1 MVEEFKCECGRIFKT
16 VASRNSHYRFCNVH
30 VPINKYDKNGKCISK
45 SKYKIDE
52 NLYRCECGKEFNNH
66 QSLNAHF
73 SHCDYHHN
81 CLGTKRKGHTSEL
94 THSMCWDNKS
104 DEEVQLIRRKSGKT
118 YSDKIKKGI
127 IKPSFL
133 DRQHSEET
141 KNKIRFSTVKYLETR
156 FEGSIAR
163 YNKKSIEYINRLN
176 EEKGWNLQHAE
187 NGGEVEVCGYFLDGY
202 DKELN
207 IAFEY
212 DEPRHYK
219 DVYENVL
226 MDRDMK
232 RQNFIIENL
241 KCRFFRYNEKL
252 DLLYE
257 VTKNNF

>member
-1 MVEEFKCECGRIFKT
+1 MEQEFKCECGRIFKT
-16 VASRNSHYRFCNVH
+16 AASRNSHYRFCNVH
-30 VPINKYDKNGKCISK
+30 VPIKKYDENGKCISK

-163 YNKKSIEYINRLN
+163 YNKKSIGYINRLN

-226 MDRDMK
+226 IDRDMK

-241 KCRFFRYNEKL
+241 KCRFFRYNEKM

-257 VTKNNF
+257 VQK